1 MAGSLVGRVVGT
13 ATALMICD
21 AETRLRAERLSSRL
35 VAQLA
40 RLACDPRV
48 GLSAE
53 EAKRRR
59 GVFGRNRAAP
69 RAPWG
74 WAHPNG
80 LACGMG
86 AALAL
91 TAFLAWLVADET
103 LQALVFAFLAA
114 AALILTSAW
123 LRHWRHFVREVR
135 RALELRIWVRRD
147 AAMQRIAARDLVPG
161 DIVWL
166 EAGDVV
172 PASVEILAASDDWRL
187 EGEFSDPYCVLAG
200 TVVLAG
206 RAWAV
211 VIDTSHEPQVRDEKV
226 SSDTLQVPRLVLGLW
241 PAGVL
246 IGWVVFHWWAQAIAA
261 EVLAL
266 AFIIIPWWWPAWQGR
281 RRHRWLER
289 FARAGLLL
297 CDPEAVRAWQRA
309 QALVLSP
316 LAWHPRP
323 FAPVALLLPFETLY
337 WCADENGR
345 SWLEREDG
353 RVINPLAVTG
363 ALALAQNTYWAMF
376 PGPNA
381 FVLDA
386 PPRQPCW
393 EGMWKKNAWLL
404 QACAAELPRTWQPEP
419 AIAVCDSAGWQRA
432 WSSQELRHWVLIG
445 EAEAVLARCVRAWG
459 SLGAWQPGQ
468 WRQRIAQ
475 MQQQGCLV
483 VGVAAHRIAVRAT
496 DTAPQTY
503 EWIGAWALAPEVSPQ
518 QDTRVAQWMQACG
531 LPVWVEM
538 DAAPTVLAVWQEQF
552 APLRFGGGFPA
563 GEEAM
568 VLLAADTDPRWGAV
582 PAVQRVAL
590 RNAAACWQSQ
600 ALTVAEDIAAVAAAL
615 AIGKRRRGKIS
626 RNADTSE
633 ALR

>member
-1 MAGSLVGRVVGT
+1 
-13 ATALMICD
+13 MICD
-21 AETRLRAERLSSRL
+21 AETRLRAERLSSRH
-35 VAQLA
+35 VALLA

-59 GVFGRNRAAP
+59 GVFGGNRASP
-69 RAPWG
+69 RTPWSWVSPSARSLG
-74 WAHPNG
+74 A
-80 LACGMG
+80 G

-91 TAFLAWLVADET
+91 AATVAWLMAGEAFLALGVTLVAAAGLGLAVAWQRRWRRWVRAQRQD
-103 LQALVFAFLAA
+103 QALQV
-114 AALILTSAW
+114 
-123 LRHWRHFVREVR
+123 
-135 RALELRIWVRRD
+135 WVRRD
-147 AAMQRIAARDLVPG
+147 AAMQRIAASALVPG

-172 PASVEILAASDDWRL
+172 PAGVEILAASHDWRL
-187 EGEFSDPYCVLAG
+187 EGGSSDPSCILAG
-200 TVVLAG
+200 TVVMAG

-211 VIDTSHEPQVRDEKV
+211 VVDTTHEPPLRGRNV
-226 SSDTLQVPRLVLGLW
+226 SRTPLALKLALGLW

-246 IGWVVFHWWAQAIAA
+246 AGWVALRGWALTIAA
-261 EVLAL
+261 EALTL
-266 AFIIIPWWWPAWQGR
+266 AFVTTPWWWPAWQVR
-281 RRHRWLER
+281 RRHRSLKR

-297 CDPEAVRAWQRA
+297 RAPEAVQAWQRT

-386 PPRQPCW
+386 PPRQPFW

-475 MQQQGCLV
+475 MQKQGCLV
-483 VGVAAHRIAVRAT
+483 VGVAARRIAVRAT